1 MNYQNKELPKGLSL
15 QGSTSV
21 MTHETVLKGLLKDHK
36 TSAGRYGFVLVEEGS
51 LQFVWEDTPYE
62 ALDADKNHAI
72 VIEPERAHH
81 VEITGPVKFKV
92 EFYG

>member
-1 MNYQNKELPKGLSL
+1 MNYQNKKLPEGLELKS
-15 QGSTSV
+15 STPL
-21 MTHETVLKGLLKDHK
+21 MTEETVLPAILKNHK
-36 TSAGRYGFVLVEEGS
+36 TSAGRYGYLVVEEGS
-51 LQFVWEDTPYE
+51 LQFVWEDTPFE
-62 ALDADKNHAI
+62 ALDADAEHPI